1 MYSNMYSNRF
11 KVLEIPQDPTD
22 YDDFEDIAP
31 YNLLED
37 GKWTSLW
44 MNRHPLYY
52 KIRNRFDDDY
62 DGKLLWSELDKMKEK
77 IEKLKKARMEYNR
90 STLKKE
96 SELHSIIIEQ
106 TRLCKEHNVGNII
119 DTILFS
125 IVSEKNTSFTESD
138 TSFTESDTPL
148 LGFYKQVNDANMIS
162 SDIISFLPIQT
173 CAQKL
178 QKHLDTCTDGC
189 NKYFVCYECQF
200 KENGRCSHYY
210 EIERAK
216 EELEMYEYYD
226 NEDKSEID
234 RLEYKYERA
243 LAVKENRLEEYTE
256 NLYDEFD

>member
-96 SELHSIIIEQ
+96 SELHSLIIEQ
-106 TRLCKEHNVGNII
+106 TRLCKENNVENII

-125 IVSEKNTSFTESD
+125 IGSEKE

-148 LGFYKQVNDANMIS
+148 LGFSTQVNDANMIS

-178 QKHLDTCTDGC
+178 QKHLDTCTGGC
-189 NKYFVCYECQF
+189 KKYFVCYECQF

-234 RLEYKYERA
+234 ILEYKYERA
-243 LAVKENRLEEYTE
+243 LAVKENRIEEYRQ

>member
-1 MYSNMYSNRF
+1 MYSNRF

-31 YNLLED
+31 YNLLND

-52 KIRNRFDDDY
+52 KIRNRFDVDY

-77 IEKLKKARMEYNR
+77 IEKLKKDRMEYNR
-90 STLKKE
+90 STSKQE

-106 TRLCKEHNVGNII
+106 TRLCKEYNVGNII

-125 IVSEKNTSFTESD
+125 ISSENSGKD

-148 LGFYKQVNDANMIS
+148 LGFYSQVVDATMIS
-162 SDIISFLPIQT
+162 SEIISFLPIQT

-189 NKYFVCYECQF
+189 KKYFVCYECQF

-216 EELEMYEYYD
+216 EQLEMYEYYD

-234 RLEYKYERA
+234 RLEYRYERA